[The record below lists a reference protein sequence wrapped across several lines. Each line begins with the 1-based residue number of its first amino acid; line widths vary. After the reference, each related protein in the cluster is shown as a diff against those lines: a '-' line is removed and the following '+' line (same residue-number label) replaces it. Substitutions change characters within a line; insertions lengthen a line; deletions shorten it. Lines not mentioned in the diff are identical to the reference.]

1 MAGTRKLARIV
12 AVVALLVALASCA
25 VWYLF
30 PDLPGA
36 VLTRLRYSNEGR
48 LVDSTQYR
56 HTVPITSSTDRNRSR
71 PNPAVAATV
80 PAEAA
85 QALVEFAEE
94 TTSNIVIATGEGEIL
109 VETYHATPEADAMM
123 LTNSMS
129 MAKTLVG
136 MLVGVAIDK
145 GVIQSVDEPI
155 GKFLKEF
162 EADPRG
168 KITIRNLLQ
177 MESGLASQ
185 DAGFPLTHLQAMY
198 FGDSP
203 HRRALSVP
211 AVERPGVSYDYN
223 SVNTQLLLI
232 IVERAMGDDFESL
245 LSRFVWQP
253 LALDDGFGWRATK
266 AGDAKGFCCVF
277 ATARAWAAIG
287 GVLLDAAAPDERDS
301 RIVSRSWLRDMMT
314 PAASVPNYG
323 YQIFLGKTK
332 SGEVPFATMVGTPQ
346 QLVVVFPTLGL
357 TAVRVGNEHPQFSG
371 QRFHSVVMRIAAG
384 IGRRPPGME

>member
-1 MAGTRKLARIV
+1 
-12 AVVALLVALASCA
+12 
-25 VWYLF
+25 
-30 PDLPGA
+30 
-36 VLTRLRYSNEGR
+36 
-48 LVDSTQYR
+48 
-56 HTVPITSSTDRNRSR
+56 
-71 PNPAVAATV
+71 V

-94 TTSNIVIATGEGEIL
+94 TTSNIVIATGAGEVL
-109 VETYHATPEADAMM
+109 LETYHATADADATM

-129 MAKTLVG
+129 MAKTLVA

-162 EADPRG
+162 ESDPRG

-211 AVERPGVSYDYN
+211 AVEPLGVSYDYN

-253 LALDDGFGWRATK
+253 LALDDGFGWRASK

-287 GVLLDAAAPDERDS
+287 AVLLGATEHDESEPRV
-301 RIVSRSWLRDMMT
+301 VSRSWLQDMLT

-323 YQIFLGKTK
+323 YQIFLGTTT
-332 SGEVPFATMVGTPQ
+332 SGQVPYAMMVGTPQ
-346 QLVVVFPTLGL
+346 QVVVVFPTLGL
-357 TAVRVGNEHPQFSG
+357 VAVRVGNEHPQFSG
-371 QRFHSVVMRIAAG
+371 RRFHSLVLRIAAG
-384 IGRRPPGME
+384 IGQRPPGME